1 MPNTYFILFELI
13 IYIQFALCLRH
24 AWKHG
29 TANVLK
35 LLAGGAFGVLLELA
49 TIRQLNAYEYGRF
62 LIMVLDVPL
71 CIGLAWGAIIYA
83 VSEFSDASSLP
94 YLIRPVLDGLLA
106 LNIDL
111 ALDAVAIRLG
121 FWDWGQGMQ
130 FQYFGVPF
138 ANFWAWFWVVFS
150 FSLGYRLLA
159 HHADWVVTWISP
171 LLALVVGLA
180 GVLSTN
186 SLIVFIIPYDF
197 YTLTITGLLT
207 SASILVLTLRPRFY
221 LRPVPSLTFWVPFL
235 SHAYLLIAGLIS
247 GVILSPPVLLAV
259 SLFMFAIA
267 LSLHWPT
274 VRRFSITTDLY
285 REKNK
290 DALQSEGVFSNLLLF
305 LRFGWLPLLFARGL
319 GISL

>member
-1 MPNTYFILFELI
+1 MPNAYFLLFELI
-13 IYIQFALCLRH
+13 IYIQFALCLHH
-24 AWKHG
+24 ALKHG

-62 LIMVLDVPL
+62 LVMALDVPL

-94 YLIRPVLDGLLA
+94 FWARPILDGLLA

-121 FWDWGQGMQ
+121 FWDWGQGLH
-130 FQYFGVPF
+130 FEYFGVPY

-159 HHADWVVTWISP
+159 HREGWVATWISP
-171 LLALVVGLA
+171 LVALFVGLV

-186 SLIVFIIPYDF
+186 SLITFVIPYDF
-197 YTLTITGLLT
+197 YMLSVGLVLV
-207 SASILVLTLRPRFY
+207 SALMLVLTMRPRFN
-221 LRPVPSLTFWVPFL
+221 LRPVAALAFWVPFL
-235 SHAYLLIAGLIS
+235 SHAYLLVAGLVS
-247 GVILSPPVLLAV
+247 GVILSPPVLLAIGAV
-259 SLFMFAIA
+259 MFTIA
-267 LSLHWPT
+267 MVLHWPT
-274 VRRFSITTDLY
+274 VRHI
-285 REKNK
+285 
-290 DALQSEGVFSNLLLF
+290 
-305 LRFGWLPLLFARGL
+305 ARRN
-319 GISL
+319 